1 MDGASGTSPGFWE
14 VVGVPSGQ
22 RLDKVVFLIIV
33 NGCQVAAAIEL
44 TKNLVGA
51 ILYSLQYI

>member
-14 VVGVPSGQ
+14 VVGVLSGQ

-33 NGCQVAAAIEL
+33 NGCQVAAIEL